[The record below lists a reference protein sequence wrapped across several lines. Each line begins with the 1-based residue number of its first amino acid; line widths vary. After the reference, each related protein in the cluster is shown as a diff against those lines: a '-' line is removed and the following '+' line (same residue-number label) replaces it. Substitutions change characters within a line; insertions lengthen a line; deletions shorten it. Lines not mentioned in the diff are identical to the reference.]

1 MLNTPI
7 LPTIT
12 AERIHLRW
20 MTEDDIPALFSI
32 FSNTDVM
39 RYWSSLPMTDVA
51 EAHKLLEHVQDCFAR
66 KTLFQWGVAM
76 NGKDET
82 IIGTCTLAHLDPN
95 NRKAQVGYALGREHW
110 GKGYINEALTAL
122 LDFAFGELNLH
133 RVEAD
138 IDPYNDA
145 SIRVVEKLG
154 FQREGYLRE
163 SWIIGG
169 EVKDAL
175 YFCLLKRE
183 WLARRNAIV

>member
-1 MLNTPI
+1 
-7 LPTIT
+7 
-12 AERIHLRW
+12 
-20 MTEDDIPALFSI
+20 MTNMS
-32 FSNTDVM
+32 
-39 RYWSSLPMTDVA
+39 
-51 EAHKLLEHVQDCFAR
+51 EAHNLLSHVHDCFAQ
-66 KTLFQWGVAM
+66 KALFQWGIALS
-76 NGKDET
+76 GGSEK
-82 IIGTCTLAHLDPN
+82 IIGTCTLSHLDQS
-95 NRKAQVGYALGREHW
+95 NRKAQVGYALAREHW

-138 IDPYNDA
+138 IDPYNEA

-175 YFCLLKRE
+175 YFGLLKRE
-183 WLARRNAIV
+183 WLAHRNAIV